1 MPTPSTSRSAGGR
14 KHRVML
20 IFGTRPEAIKLAPVY
35 AELRKR
41 SEAFEPRLVVTA
53 QHREMLDQVLEC
65 FRIQP
70 DYDLD
75 IMQHGQSL
83 ADVTSR
89 VLYGVEPILD
99 RERPDVVLVQ
109 GDTTTVFAAA
119 LASFYQQIPIGH
131 VEAGLRSDDKYNPFP
146 EEINRRLTSVLCDIH
161 FAPTATARDRL
172 LAEGVAPE
180 RAFVTGNTAIDA
192 LLSVAQR
199 PFRFKG
205 AQFAWLEDFDGRLVL
220 VTAHR
225 RENLGEPLRRICRA
239 LRTIA
244 DEFDDVIVLY
254 AMHRNPAVR
263 KVAHEVL
270 EGVPG
275 VRLADPPDYVTFV
288 NLMKRAALIIT
299 DSGGIQEEA
308 PSLNVPILVT
318 REVTERPEGIQAG
331 TAKLVGTQTERIAA
345 EASEL
350 LRDPDAYRAM
360 ATAANPY
367 GDGTA
372 SAKICDAL
380 EKWLRT

>member
-1 MPTPSTSRSAGGR
+1 
-14 KHRVML
+14 ML
-20 IFGTRPEAIKLAPVY
+20 VFGTRPEAIKLAPVY

-41 SEAFEPRLVVTA
+41 LNVFETRVVVTA

-65 FRIQP
+65 FGIQP
-70 DYDLD
+70 DHDLD

-89 VLYGVEPILD
+89 VLYGMEPVLS
-99 RERPDVVLVQ
+99 RGRPDIVLVQ

-119 LASFYQQIPIGH
+119 LAAFYQQIPLGH
-131 VEAGLRSDDKYNPFP
+131 IEAGLRSDDKYNPFP

-161 FAPTATARDRL
+161 FAPTATARERL
-172 LAEGVAPE
+172 LTEGVAPE
-180 RAFVTGNTAIDA
+180 QVFVTGNTVIDA

-199 PFRFKG
+199 SFRFEG
-205 AQFAWLEDFDGRLVL
+205 PQFGWLEEFDGRLVL

-239 LRTIA
+239 LRMIA
-244 DEFDDVIVLY
+244 EEFEDVVVLY

-263 KVAHEVL
+263 KVAQEVL
-270 EGVPG
+270 EGVPR
-275 VRLADPPDYVTFV
+275 VRLTDPPEYVTFV
-288 NLMKRAALIIT
+288 NLMKRAVLIIS

-308 PSLNVPILVT
+308 PSLNVPVLVT
-318 REVTERPEGIQAG
+318 RETTERPEGIQAG
-331 TAKLVGTQTERIAA
+331 TAKLVGTQTEAIVA
-345 EASEL
+345 EASQL

-360 ATAANPY
+360 ATAVNPY

-372 SAKICDAL
+372 SARICDAL
-380 EKWLRT
+380 EEWLKA